1 MERGGGQA
9 GEGEVRIIMA
19 AVVKGEKKAKVVKQK
34 EKPGYAQ
41 AQDPW
46 SILAY
51 PLLTE
56 KCIAGIERDNKLVFI
71 VDRHASKKQIRW
83 AIEKALSVKVA
94 QINTHIDREGR
105 KKALIKLKPEFR
117 AADIATRFGML

>member
-1 MERGGGQA
+1 
-9 GEGEVRIIMA
+9 MA

>member
-1 MERGGGQA
+1 
-9 GEGEVRIIMA
+9 MA
-19 AVVKGEKKAKVVKQK
+19 AIVKGEKKAKAVKQK
-34 EKPGYAQ
+34 EKSGYAQ

-71 VDRHASKKQIRW
+71 VDRRASKKQIRW
-83 AIEKALSVKVA
+83 AMEKALGVKVA
-94 QINTHIDREGR
+94 KINTHIDREGR

>member
-1 MERGGGQA
+1 
-9 GEGEVRIIMA
+9 MA
-19 AVVKGEKKAKVVKQK
+19 AIVKGEKKAKVVKPK
-34 EKPGYAQ
+34 KTTVAAGYAH

-71 VDRHASKKQIRW
+71 VNRRASKKQIRW
-83 AIEKALSVKVA
+83 AMEKALGVKVA
-94 QINTHIDREGR
+94 NINTHIDREGR